1 MANCF
6 SIHAYQFTNATDEG
20 LREEIRAHTG
30 CEEEA
35 ASILRSIQ
43 RLGSD
48 PSIRRYEMTPAK
60 TRAYARATRVNWS
73 VRAVRPEA

>member
-6 SIHAYQFTNATDEG
+6 SIHAYQFTTATEAG
-20 LREEIRAHTG
+20 LREEIRSHTG

-43 RLGSD
+43 RLGGD

-60 TRAYARATRVNWS
+60 PRAYARPTQVAWT
-73 VRAVRPEA
+73 VRAVRPE